1 MERIRQAFEKYI
13 SPQKI
18 YFPTKMDSVSEMY
31 ANYYKYMLPYLIWLI
46 TNMYD
51 TILVEKKNDNLTVLQ
66 QMHQQNKTDNDKL
79 HLLRK
84 F

>member
-51 TILVEKKNDNLTVLQ
+51 TILVEKKKMITSLSFNRCTNRIKQT
-66 QMHQQNKTDNDKL
+66 MTN
-79 HLLRK
+79 
-84 F
+84 FIC